1 MPATTTAYARKLS
14 AEDADTR
21 SILIEKSRWRAF
33 PPPMQEFT
41 VVVAGQP
48 FQTRIIAEDCSCVP
62 PPHQHYHLEAGH
74 FAHLLDFRRGA
85 RINVER
91 RGGTY
96 HVANR

>member
-1 MPATTTAYARKLS
+1 VPAPTTTYERKLS

-21 SILIEKSRWRAF
+21 SILILKSRWRAF

-41 VVVAGQP
+41 AVVAGQS
-48 FQTRIIAEDCSCVP
+48 FQTRVVAEDCSCVP

-85 RINVER
+85 RVSVER
-91 RGGTY
+91 RGEAY